1 MNENL
6 NELFTNIEGET
17 PINAPD
23 NNNNN
28 GDAIVI
34 EIVNSA
40 NTLSGKFG
48 VYPENTLAEVLEE
61 CRNALALASS
71 GQQVN
76 FECNGKTFSDP
87 KLTVADIGIADGGKL
102 LIHPNGRV
110 AGELTN

>member
-6 NELFTNIEGET
+6 NELFANAGNET

-23 NNNNN
+23 NNND
-28 GDAIVI
+28 GAITI

-48 VYPENTLAEVLEE
+48 VYPENTLADVLE
-61 CRNALALASS
+61 CCGKALALASS

-87 KLTVADIGIADGGKL
+87 SLTVTEIGLVDGSKL
-102 LIHPNGRV
+102 LIHPNGTV
-110 AGELTN
+110 AAEFTN